1 MRWYEQPGTQGF
13 GFICLMTLNGKLTI
27 QLINRR
33 QYCGTD
39 SHKPY
44 LIPISYQLIDRE
56 SGQIL
61 ILETL
66 FELSEM
72 STTVTHENVTGVP
85 VISVLRGLSAPVKWE
100 MTRPV
105 ADLIALARFD
115 DDGVSRWDAIQDLYI
130 QSIGQLLKDPTH
142 LLIRL

>member
-1 MRWYEQPGTQGF
+1 MADVSGRDFSQFMRWYEQPGTPRLQVYMSHDSG
-13 GFICLMTLNGKLTI
+13 TGKLTI
-27 QLINRR
+27 QFDQQAPVIAE
-33 QYCGTD
+33 TD

-61 ILETL
+61 IPETL
-66 FELSEM
+66 FELSEV

-85 VISVLRGLSAPVKWE
+85 VISVLRGLSAPVKLE

-105 ADLIALARFD
+105 EDLIALARFD
-115 DDGVSRWDAIQDLYI
+115 DDGVSR
-130 QSIGQLLKDPTH
+130 
-142 LLIRL
+142 